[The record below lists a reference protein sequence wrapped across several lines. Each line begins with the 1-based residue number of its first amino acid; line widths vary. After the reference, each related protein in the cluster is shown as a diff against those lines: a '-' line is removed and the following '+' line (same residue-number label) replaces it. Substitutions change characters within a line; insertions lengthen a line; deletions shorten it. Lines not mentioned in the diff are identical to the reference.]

1 MRKLR
6 ILHNLESSDMYNSRI
21 VLVLFSSQKGNK
33 WTERGA
39 WMKEIRNE

>member
-6 ILHNLESSDMYNSRI
+6 ILHNLESNDMCNPRI
-21 VLVLFSSQKGNK
+21 VLVLFSSQEGNK
-33 WTERGA
+33 WTELVA